1 MNKSSFFIAAG
12 WAEGGWHA
20 KKLSKALKSTGLH
33 PTYKIRDM
41 DIIITHS
48 AGGLWIPPK
57 AAPRLVIAI
66 NPPYWPGRS
75 SLSSFYQNVIADFP
89 KQVRAWGLKNVLL
102 KLVWNVFYIIIAP
115 VRSAITP
122 RILKRS
128 DFINSVGNARFV
140 IVRNKDDAFCS
151 PDIKEVAGNNI
162 KYYELPG
169 LHEDVWFN
177 PKPYV
182 DLILKEL

>member
-1 MNKSSFFIAAG
+1 MNPSKFFIVPG
-12 WAEGGWHA
+12 WAEGGWHTR
-20 KKLSKALKSTGLH
+20 KLSKALKSAGLQ
-33 PTYKIRDM
+33 PTHRIKDM
-41 DIIITHS
+41 DVIITHS

-57 AAPRLVIAI
+57 AAPRLVVTID
-66 NPPYWPGRS
+66 PPYWPGRS
-75 SLSSFYQNVIADFP
+75 GASSVYQNVITDFP

-102 KLVWNVFYIIIAP
+102 KLAWNTFYIIIAP
-115 VRSAITP
+115 VRSVITP
-122 RILKRS
+122 RILKQS
-128 DFINSVGNARFV
+128 DFVSSMGGARFV
-140 IVRNKDDAFCS
+140 IIRNKGDAFAS
-151 PDIKEVAGNNI
+151 ADIKKVAGDGI